1 MVSTNGNRPQ
11 RTRITDEFTFDSTGV
26 TVRYTRVPLQLVI
39 DFESGWKRKHTAP
52 PVPVVET
59 DIGGTSKSIENP
71 TDPDYQAALT
81 TWEAALHNASYRYML
96 KKSIV
101 LSDEDRAEIAT
112 LRAEVEADG
121 SELDADDAWVF
132 LFNIASTDPE
142 EVGKFQNAILR
153 LSQPTKESVEDAKAR
168 FQGTVQGA

>member
-1 MVSTNGNRPQ
+1 MASTNGSTAH
-11 RTRITDEFTFDSTGV
+11 RTRITDEFTFESTGV
-26 TVRYTRVPLQLVI
+26 TVRYARVPLQLVI
-39 DFESGWKRKHTAP
+39 DFESGWKRKHSAP
-52 PVPVVET
+52 AIPVIET
-59 DIGGTSKSIENP
+59 DIGGTVKRIENP
-71 TDPDYQAALT
+71 TDPDYQASLAA
-81 TWEAALHNASYRYML
+81 WEASLHNASYRYML

-101 LSDEDRAEIAT
+101 LSAEDKAEVDT

-153 LSQPTKESVEDAKAR
+153 LSQPTKESVDDAKAR
-168 FQGTVQGA
+168 FQGTVQGT